1 MTVNDLARRMA
12 LLVGATAM
20 IGMGALTACS
30 STKEKEAP
38 ATTAP
43 SSSAP
48 ASPGNTVSG
57 TPNEKGMDPKSPNSF
72 SPPVKAPP
80 APTAE
85 PG

>member
-1 MTVNDLARRMA
+1 MTVNDFARKVA
-12 LLVGATAM
+12 LLVGATAV
-20 IGMGALTACS
+20 IGTGALTACS
-30 STKEKEAP
+30 STTKEAP
-38 ATTAP
+38 STTSNSP
-43 SSSAP
+43 SSASAP
-48 ASPGNTVSG
+48 ASA